1 MNDVVKAYVGAQ
13 IHDGHS
19 LHENHALVVDKQG
32 ATSLCPH
39 YALPPGCKLQKL
51 DGGMIAPGFV
61 DLQVNGGG
69 GVMFND
75 DQSVDALR
83 TIAKAHAGIGTAAL
97 LPTLITDTPERTKA
111 AIRAVKQAIAEGVPG
126 IAGIHLEG
134 PHLSVRRKGA
144 HDPDLIRPM
153 EDQDLRLLIETA
165 EQVPNVMVTVAPENT
180 TVAQMEKLT
189 DAGVI
194 LSLGHTDADH
204 DTCTTAFDAGV
215 KCVTHL
221 FNAMSQMGNREPG
234 LVGATLAR
242 DDVYAGLIADGIHV
256 HPTTMRNAL
265 AAKAVSDRIFLVTD
279 AMATAGSAISGFT
292 INGRRVF
299 RKDGRL
305 TLADGTLAGADLEM
319 ARAISILT
327 EDVGEEMR
335 RALARATSLPAEILR
350 DTQGLGSLSGKL
362 SSVLY
367 FGKGRLEPEWLHR
380 VTEDANDIAFA
391 P

>member
-13 IHDGHS
+13 IHDGHN

-83 TIAKAHAGIGTAAL
+83 TIAEAHSGIGTAAL

-180 TVAQMEKLT
+180 TVAQMEELT

-204 DTCTTAFDAGV
+204 DTCMAAFDAGV

-265 AAKAVSDRIFLVTD
+265 AAKAVSDRVFLVTD

-327 EDVGEEMR
+327 EEVGEEMR

-362 SSVLY
+362 GSVLY